1 MSAPGAAARGP
12 EGPDGPGGRDAGLQ
26 PERTRLAWRRTTLA
40 CSVTA
45 VLALRQALSGRGSP
59 LELAGVAVIALIW
72 VAFLWVAHRRMREL
86 AAARPAGLAPRAALA
101 ATAGTVALAVFAMAV
116 IV

>member
-1 MSAPGAAARGP
+1 MSTGAHR
-12 EGPDGPGGRDAGLQ
+12 EGAVGAQRDAGLQ

-45 VLALRQALSGRGSP
+45 VLALRQVLHGSGSS
-59 LELAGVAVIALIW
+59 LEVIGAAGIALLW
-72 VAFLWVAHRRMREL
+72 LAFLWVAHRRMRAL
-86 AAARPAGLAPRAALA
+86 AADRPAALAPRAALA
-101 ATAGTVALAVFAMAV
+101 AVACTLALASVAVTV